1 MATGSSKTLE
11 LYAAA
16 RTAIR
21 PPSRL
26 TPAEWAGRHVRVQNS
41 ERSPFFDIEQTP
53 WWKRPMEAA
62 GDNEVR
68 QIVVLAPTGSGKSTM
83 AEGLIPWIVSE
94 DPGPL
99 LYASQTDEDAKF
111 WAESRLI
118 PSLRACEPLKALW
131 PEDRHKSRKMEIIWP
146 HMPMVL
152 GGANM
157 SNFQEKSVR
166 WLYGDEVWKWA
177 PGLVREF
184 LARHHNRWNRRVFLV
199 SQGGVGNVQ
208 TKDTD
213 RDDELTQEWKK
224 TDQADYSW
232 NCRKCGTVQA
242 YDGSQ
247 VVMDTVKRDG
257 EVDMQATADT
267 ARLECP
273 VCKETYAD
281 TVAERRALAEGAVYV
296 SKAEGLRGYIGCHV
310 HALAVWWIPWSEYG
324 LEKLQAMAQLKAGLA
339 ERYRQLVQK
348 RDAWPWRDDL
358 ADQRTEL
365 ATGGYQVADY
375 AGGEPIEDEARRFM
389 TVDVGK
395 DHYWC
400 VVRAWR
406 EGGSSVQLFEGYV
419 PGDDAL
425 RDIQSTYHVEASHVF
440 IDIGFDSGRIY
451 DLCAQNGW
459 TGIKGDQAK
468 GFRHPRKRGQTVE
481 KLFSPLHRTRAPAG
495 GLARYVVISS
505 DGCKNILHRL
515 RHGQGA
521 RWEVPAD
528 VSAAFRNQIDS
539 EAKRTFKNSRTG
551 QEEEKWVKVRR
562 ANHLFD
568 CENYQVAA
576 ALIFNLFGEV
586 AG

>member
-1 MATGSSKTLE
+1 MVMQSLKVTE
-11 LYAAA
+11 LFEAA

-21 PPSRL
+21 PPSDL
-26 TPAEWAGRHVRVQNS
+26 SPPDWAGEFVRVQNS

-53 WWKRPMEAA
+53 WWRRPMEAA

-99 LYASQTDEDAKF
+99 LYASQTDDDAKF
-111 WAESRLI
+111 WAESRLL
-118 PSLRACEPLKALW
+118 PTLKACEPLKGLW
-131 PEDRHKSRKMEIIWP
+131 PDDRHKSRKMEIIWP

-199 SQGGVGNVQ
+199 SQGGVGDVGAR
-208 TKDTD
+208 DTD
-213 RDDELTQEWKK
+213 KDDELTQEWKK
-224 TDQADYSW
+224 TDQADFSW
-232 NCRKCGTVQA
+232 RCRGCDSVQA
-242 YDGSQ
+242 YDGGQ
-247 VVMDTVKRDG
+247 IVMDDVKRDG
-257 EVDMQATADT
+257 ELDMQATADT
-267 ARLECP
+267 ARLVCP
-273 VCKETYAD
+273 VCGEEYRD
-281 TVAERRALAEGAVYV
+281 TVAERRGLAEGAVYV
-296 SKAEGLRGYIGCHV
+296 PKAEGLRGYIGCHV
-310 HALAVWWIPWSEYG
+310 HALAVWWVPWSEYG

-339 ERYRQLVQK
+339 ERYRALVQK
-348 RDAWPWRDDL
+348 RDAWPWKEDM
-358 ADQRTEL
+358 ADQRAAL
-365 ATGGYQVADY
+365 QVGGYQVADY
-375 AGGEPIEDEARRFM
+375 ANGTPIEDEARRFL

-395 DHYWC
+395 DHYWA

-406 EGGSSVQLFEGYV
+406 SGGESVLLWEGYV
-419 PGDDAL
+419 PSDDRL
-425 RDIQSTYHVEASHVF
+425 REIQCDYQVEASHVF

-451 DLCAQNGW
+451 DLCAGYGW
-459 TGIKGDQAK
+459 TGIKGDKAK
-468 GFRHPRKRGQTVE
+468 GFRHPRRKGQVVE
-481 KLFSPLHRTRAPAG
+481 RLFSTIHRTRAPG
-495 GLARYVVISS
+495 GGVAKYLLISA

-528 VSAAFRNQIDS
+528 VSAAYRNQIDS
-539 EAKRTFKNSRTG
+539 ETRRTFRNARTG

-568 CENYQVAA
+568 CENYQVAG
-576 ALIFNLFGEV
+576 ALVFDLFESGD
-586 AG
+586 G